1 MASDGLWDVISNE
14 EAANIVNSTL
24 TQNIGS
30 DWTKCFKKN
39 ILYKFFVFY
48 KTSFVRYTL
57 AAQDL
62 IVAAR
67 GQPYHEGK
75 RWRASDEGGKASTDD
90 ITVFVIPLKF
100 AMSATNE
107 EDDVELLQ

>member
-1 MASDGLWDVISNE
+1 MTLIIRDNE
-14 EAANIVNSTL
+14 EIALTL
-24 TQNIGS
+24 
-30 DWTKCFKKN
+30 FH
-39 ILYKFFVFY
+39 F
-48 KTSFVRYTL
+48 RYTL

-75 RWRASDEGGKASTDD
+75 RWRATDDGGKASTDD

-100 AMSATNE
+100 ALSVTND